1 MGSKLT
7 EKSLNHH
14 AESSDDAVS
23 SETHAIFRIAIIGS
37 GPAAVATLFGFLE
50 YLPSNF
56 NKKFQITIFEK
67 SFGFGPGYPYQCD
80 SNELLMNMTSS
91 TTSIFAHH
99 AADFWEWTFK
109 GGCRIGGDHV
119 MSRSGVAPYGYISR
133 QFFGLYLKSRLED
146 AILALEDL
154 GVEVILANLE
164 VADITVLGDSKFNV
178 IASGGESKEFDCAIL
193 CTGNNSPQDIF
204 KLVGKSQ
211 YINNPYP
218 VSNYLKLIAKG
229 DSVGIIG
236 GQLTAADIAVVLAN
250 QDHQGPINFFTRDS
264 NFPLARYQEK
274 KYELKYLTLEN
285 LKILKGKNNKGIS
298 VRQMLRLARKEFLQ
312 VGISWNKF
320 FSTSNIEYSRWI
332 QSLLDGDRDFS
343 SWQNL
348 AIKTDEVI
356 GDYWNALSS
365 LEKDLF
371 MSKFHR
377 LWAAK
382 RVPLPMHTALKLH
395 SLFRAGI
402 LTHHPCL
409 RVINASGR
417 NRFTALVGE
426 PGKSKSSI
434 EVHCD
439 WIINATGPAKDVGDS
454 TEMPLI
460 KNLLKSGVVIKNPH
474 GGIMLDYE
482 TSIVKNISHRNLNYF
497 YAIGQITS
505 GTYYFVSSLDMVS
518 MRAKNVARHIVESL
532 GMRQDWK
539 EIYKKTQDEP
549 LYAP

>member
-1 MGSKLT
+1 MRSKLT

-14 AESSDDAVS
+14 AGPGDDTVS
-23 SETHAIFRIAIIGS
+23 SETRAIFRIAIIGS
-37 GPAAVATLFGFLE
+37 GAAAVATLFGLLE
-50 YLPSNF
+50 YLPSNL

-67 SFGFGPGYPYQCD
+67 SFGFGPGYAYQCD

-99 AADFWEWTFK
+99 AADFWEWTCK
-109 GGCRIGGDHV
+109 GGCGISSDHV

-146 AILALEDL
+146 VIVALEEL

-178 IASGGESKEFDCAIL
+178 IASGGQSKEFDCAIL
-193 CTGNNSPQDIF
+193 CTGNNSPRDIF
-204 KLVGKSQ
+204 KLVSKSQ
-211 YINNPYP
+211 FINNPYP
-218 VSNYLKLIAKG
+218 VNNYLKLIAKG

-264 NFPLARYQEK
+264 NFPLARYQQK
-274 KYELKYLTLEN
+274 KYELKYLTLDN
-285 LKILKGKNNKGIS
+285 LKILKSKNNKGIS
-298 VRQMLRLARKEFLQ
+298 VRQALRLARKDFLRA
-312 VGISWNKF
+312 GITWNKF
-320 FSTSNIEYSRWI
+320 FSPSNIEYSLWI
-332 QSLLDGDRDFS
+332 QLLLNGDRDFS

-365 LEKDLF
+365 SEKDLF

-402 LTHHPCL
+402 LTHYPYL
-409 RVINASGR
+409 RVINVAGR
-417 NRFTALVGE
+417 NSFTAIVGQSGE
-426 PGKSKSSI
+426 SKSSI
-434 EVHCD
+434 EIHCD
-439 WIINATGPAKDVGDS
+439 WIINATGPAKDIGGS

-460 KNLLKSGVVIKNPH
+460 KNLLKSGLIIKNPH

-482 TSIVKNISHRNLNYF
+482 TSIVKSARHRSLNYF
-497 YAIGQITS
+497 YAIGQLTS

-532 GMRQDWK
+532 GLRKDQKD
-539 EIYKKTQDEP
+539 INKKTQDEP

>member
-14 AESSDDAVS
+14 AESSDNAVS

-298 VRQMLRLARKEFLQ
+298 VRQVLRLARKEFLQ

>member
-1 MGSKLT
+1 MSSKLT

-14 AESSDDAVS
+14 TGSSDDTVS
-23 SETHAIFRIAIIGS
+23 SETQAIFRIAIIGS
-37 GPAAVATLFGFLE
+37 GAAAVATLFGLLE

-56 NKKFQITIFEK
+56 NKKLQITIFEK
-67 SFGFGPGYPYQCD
+67 SFGFGPGYAYQCD

-109 GGCRIGGDHV
+109 GGCGIGNDHV

-146 AILALEDL
+146 AILALEEL
-154 GVEVILANLE
+154 GVEVILVNLE
-164 VADITVLGDSKFNV
+164 VVDITVLGGTKFNV
-178 IASGGESKEFDCAIL
+178 IASGGQPKEFDCVIL
-193 CTGNNSPQDIF
+193 CIGNNSPQDIF
-204 KLVGKSQ
+204 KLVGKGQ

-218 VSNYLKLIAKG
+218 VNNYLRLIAKT

-264 NFPLARYQEK
+264 NFPLARYQQQ
-274 KYELKYLTLEN
+274 KYELKYLTLDN
-285 LKILKGKNNKGIS
+285 LEILKSKNNKGIS
-298 VRQMLRLARKEFLQ
+298 VRQLLRLARKEFLWA
-312 VGISWNKF
+312 GITWNKF
-320 FSTSNIEYSRWI
+320 FSPSNIEYSRWI
-332 QSLLDGDRDFS
+332 KSLLGGDRDFS

-348 AIKTDEVI
+348 AIKTDDVI
-356 GDYWNALSS
+356 GDFWNALSS
-365 LEKDLF
+365 SEKDLF

-395 SLFRAGI
+395 SLFQAGI
-402 LTHHPCL
+402 LTHYPYL
-409 RVINASGR
+409 RMINVSGR

-426 PGKSKSSI
+426 SGESKSSI

-439 WIINATGPAKDVGDS
+439 WIINATGPAKDVGGR
-454 TEMPLI
+454 TELLLI
-460 KNLLKSGVVIKNPH
+460 KNLLKSGVIVKNPH

-482 TSIVKNISHRNLNYF
+482 TSTVKSVSHRSLNYF
-497 YAIGQITS
+497 YAIGQLTS

-532 GMRQDWK
+532 GLRQDQK

-549 LYAP
+549 LYVP

>member
-264 NFPLARYQEK
+264 NFPLARYQQK

>member
-109 GGCRIGGDHV
+109 GGCGIGGDHV